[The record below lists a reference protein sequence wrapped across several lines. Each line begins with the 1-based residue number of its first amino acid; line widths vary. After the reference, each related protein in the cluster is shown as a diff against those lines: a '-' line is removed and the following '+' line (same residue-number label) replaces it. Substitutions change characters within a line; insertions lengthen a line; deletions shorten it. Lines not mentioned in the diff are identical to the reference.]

1 MKQKFKEWWSLARE
15 KSPSRLVLIAILIIN
30 VVFFFVA
37 SAIISLIST
46 HKGTGDLNF
55 IESAYQTVMLVLDT
69 GSIEGAISA
78 VGYPGAIVT
87 ILCLIITIFGMIVF
101 TGAIIGY
108 VTNYISSYIDN
119 ASSGKHKLDI
129 SDHIVILNWNGRS
142 AEIIND
148 HLYSGKKER
157 IVVIVG
163 ENKEEVER
171 EIFER
176 IADTINRENKQR
188 KLLRLKKFKNKLT
201 IVVREGSIFSSQT
214 LLNISIDKAKAIIIM
229 ENENELEERKES
241 EKGNSLTIKALMQ
254 VIQITSSESS
264 YDNQKIIVEVAD
276 EWTLGLVN
284 EIIESKGGEDNDVIV
299 PIKVNDVLGQILAQF
314 SLMPELNK
322 VYEEMFSSKGAE
334 FYTIQGDDTD
344 DITYIREY
352 LSEHKH
358 AIPLTSMEFRGKKQ
372 FFFASAN
379 DDDVERKSFMPRADF
394 KVDINH
400 SFDIGQKNI
409 IILGHN
415 SKTQEIMKGFSAFC
429 SEWSTSDREIIRV
442 MVIDDKRSLEK
453 MDFYKQYPFVV
464 KTVSATIYQRNKIFS
479 AMEEFIDQGEEDT
492 SILILS
498 DDVATGDEIDSSA
511 LANLIYVQEL
521 IDKKSKE
528 EGYKQDSIDVIV
540 EIIDPKHH
548 DIISAY
554 NVNNIVLSN
563 RYVSKMISQIGEV
576 DALFEFYGDIL
587 TYDEDGKESKEIYI
601 KKASSFF
608 NVIPEE
614 TTAYELIRAVF
625 EASVDPSLPPE
636 KIDPAML
643 LGYIKPDH
651 TFVLFG
657 GDQADIKV
665 KLEEDDKLIIFCA
678 H

>member
-87 ILCLIITIFGMIVF
+87 ILCIIITIFGMIVF

-148 HLYSGKKER
+148 HLYSGKKEK

-171 EIFER
+171 EILER

-201 IVVREGSIFSSQT
+201 VVVREGSIFSSQT
-214 LLNISIDKAKAIIIM
+214 LLNVSIDKAKAIIIM

-608 NVIPEE
+608 NVLPEE
-614 TTAYELIRAVF
+614 STAYELIRAVF

-651 TFVLFG
+651 TFVLFS

-665 KLEEDDKLIIFCA
+665 KLEKDDKLIIFCA

>member
-1 MKQKFKEWWSLARE
+1 MKQKFREWWSLARE
-15 KSPSRLVLIAILIIN
+15 KSPSKLVLIAILIIN
-30 VVFFFVA
+30 VAFFFVA

-46 HKGTGDLNF
+46 HKGTGNLNF

-69 GSIEGAISA
+69 GSIEGAVEA
-78 VGYPGAIVT
+78 VGYAGAIVT

-119 ASSGKHKLDI
+119 ATSGKHKLHI
-129 SDHIVILNWNGRS
+129 SGHTVILNWNGRS

-148 HLYSGKKER
+148 HLYSDKKEK

-163 ENKEEVER
+163 ENKNEVER
-171 EIFER
+171 EINER
-176 IADTINRENKQR
+176 IADTISRENKQC
-188 KLLRLKKFKNKLT
+188 KSLKLKKFKNNLT
-201 IVVREGSIFSSQT
+201 VVVREGSIFSSQT
-214 LLNISIDKAKAIIIM
+214 LLNVSIDKAKAIIIM
-229 ENENELEERKES
+229 ENENELEERKEN

-264 YDNQKIIVEVAD
+264 YDNQKIIVEVSD

-284 EIIESKGGEDNDVIV
+284 EIIESKGGADNDVIV
-299 PIKVNDVLGQILAQF
+299 PIEVNDVLGQILAQF

-334 FYTIQGDDTD
+334 FYTIEGESKD

-352 LSEHKH
+352 LSNHRH
-358 AIPLTSMEFRGKKQ
+358 AIPLTSMQFRGKKQ
-372 FFFASAN
+372 FFFACAN
-379 DDDVERKSFMPRADF
+379 DEDVENKSFVQKSDF
-394 KVDINH
+394 KVDMNRN
-400 SFDIGQKNI
+400 FDIGQKNI

-415 SKTQEIMKGFSAFC
+415 SKTNEIMKGFSAFC
-429 SEWSTSDREIIRV
+429 GEWSTPDREIIRV
-442 MVIDDKRSLEK
+442 MVIDEKKSLEK

-464 KTVSATIYQRNKIFS
+464 KTVSASIYQRNKIFS
-479 AMEEFIDQGEEDT
+479 AMEEFINEGEEDT

-563 RYVSKMISQIGEV
+563 RYVSKMIAQIGRV

-587 TYDEDGKESKEIYI
+587 TYDEDGGDGKEIYI
-601 KKASSFF
+601 KKVSTFF
-608 NVIPEE
+608 NKLPEE
-614 TTAYELIRAVF
+614 CTAKELIRAVF

-636 KIDPAML
+636 KIDPAMVI
-643 LGYIKPDH
+643 GYIKPDQ
-651 TFVLFG
+651 TLVLFS
-657 GDQADIKV
+657 GDQADITV
-665 KLEEDDKLIIFCA
+665 KLESDDKLIIFCA

>member
-171 EIFER
+171 EILER

-214 LLNISIDKAKAIIIM
+214 LLNVSIDKAKAIIIM

-334 FYTIQGDDTD
+334 FYTIQGNDTD

-358 AIPLTSMEFRGKKQ
+358 AIPLTSMEHRGKKQ

-442 MVIDDKRSLEK
+442 MVIDDKKSLEK

-608 NVIPEE
+608 NVLPEE
-614 TTAYELIRAVF
+614 ATAYELIRAVF

>member
-1 MKQKFKEWWSLARE
+1 MR
-15 KSPSRLVLIAILIIN
+15 
-30 VVFFFVA
+30 
-37 SAIISLIST
+37 
-46 HKGTGDLNF
+46 
-55 IESAYQTVMLVLDT
+55 DT
-69 GSIEGAISA
+69 AK
-78 VGYPGAIVT
+78 T
-87 ILCLIITIFGMIVF
+87 
-101 TGAIIGY
+101 
-108 VTNYISSYIDN
+108 
-119 ASSGKHKLDI
+119 
-129 SDHIVILNWNGRS
+129 
-142 AEIIND
+142 
-148 HLYSGKKER
+148 ER
-157 IVVIVG
+157 IHW
-163 ENKEEVER
+163 
-171 EIFER
+171 F
-176 IADTINRENKQR
+176 
-188 KLLRLKKFKNKLT
+188 L
-201 IVVREGSIFSSQT
+201 
-214 LLNISIDKAKAIIIM
+214 

-563 RYVSKMISQIGEV
+563 RYIFSFKPKLCQISQRTIFLRNYISKVSLSPLG
-576 DALFEFYGDIL
+576 IKN
-587 TYDEDGKESKEIYI
+587 TY
-601 KKASSFF
+601 
-608 NVIPEE
+608 
-614 TTAYELIRAVF
+614 
-625 EASVDPSLPPE
+625 
-636 KIDPAML
+636 
-643 LGYIKPDH
+643 
-651 TFVLFG
+651 
-657 GDQADIKV
+657 
-665 KLEEDDKLIIFCA
+665 
-678 H
+678 

>member
-1 MKQKFKEWWSLARE
+1 MKRKFKEWWSLARE
-15 KSPSRLVLIAILIIN
+15 KSPSKLVLIAILIIN

-148 HLYSGKKER
+148 HLYSEKKEK

-171 EIFER
+171 EILER

-188 KLLRLKKFKNKLT
+188 KLLKLKKFKNKLT
-201 IVVREGSIFSSQT
+201 VVVREGSIFSSQT
-214 LLNISIDKAKAIIIM
+214 LLNVSIDKAKAIIIM

-608 NVIPEE
+608 NVLPEE

>member
-148 HLYSGKKER
+148 HLYSEKKEK

-188 KLLRLKKFKNKLT
+188 KLLKLKKFKNKLT

-214 LLNISIDKAKAIIIM
+214 LLNVSIDKAKAIIIM

-608 NVIPEE
+608 NVLPEE